1 MKLLLDTHALI
12 WFAEDDA
19 RLSTAA
25 REALNDEANDLFCS
39 TASIWE
45 MAIKVSIGKLK
56 IAARLDGAFRRRLEQ
71 NGFGILTVEYA
82 HAARVEELPWHHRD
96 PFDRLLVAQ
105 ATIENMALVSHDD
118 QLDAYGIGR
127 LW

>member
-45 MAIKVSIGKLK
+45 MAIKVSIGK
-56 IAARLDGAFRRRLEQ
+56 ARWHVSPPSGAER
-71 NGFGILTVEYA
+71 I
-82 HAARVEELPWHHRD
+82 WHSNR
-96 PFDRLLVAQ
+96 
-105 ATIENMALVSHDD
+105 
-118 QLDAYGIGR
+118 
-127 LW
+127 